1 MRTLFI
7 YARPFTFTQNII
19 MFEDGTEIENEAVPM
34 NKLEES
40 ILCLAH
46 LNNIKEVNIA
56 GPKVYTKGIQKKI
69 QKAELNKYNE
79 NTLEIN
85 LV

>member
-7 YARPFTFTQNII
+7 YAKPFTFTQNILI
-19 MFEDGTEIENEAVPM
+19 FEDGTEIENEAVPM

-40 ILCLAH
+40 VVLLSR
-46 LNNIKEVNIA
+46 LNNISEVSIA

-69 QKAELNKYNE
+69 QKIELEKYSE
-79 NTLEIN
+79 NTLKIN